1 VVAMAEPEA
10 EREFRMGWSLWRR
23 AHQAVAKRCHS
34 ARRSLQQVGT
44 PSAGLQH
51 STMRVIDAISEPM
64 LTPLTDSEWERLR
77 PLMPPQKPPTGRP
90 RSDHR
95 MVLAGILWVI
105 GSDSSWRELPQEE
118 FGPWRT
124 IYSRYRKWRKEGL
137 WQQIAEV
144 LYLSATLVTMLLL
157 AHNRGIS
164 VAVGLRSS

>member
-1 VVAMAEPEA
+1 MLAMAEPEA

-34 ARRSLQQVGT
+34 ARRSLRRAQT
-44 PSAGLQH
+44 PPAALQN
-51 STMRVIDAISEPM
+51 STMRVIDAIPEPM
-64 LTPLTDSEWERLR
+64 LTPLLTDSEWERLS
-77 PLMPPQKPPTGRP
+77 PLLMPPQRPPTGRP
-90 RSDHR
+90 RRDHR

-137 WQQIAEV
+137 WQRIAEV
-144 LYLSATLVTMLLL
+144 LQLNDDA
-157 AHNRGIS
+157 A
-164 VAVGLRSS
+164 SS

>member
-1 VVAMAEPEA
+1 LMLAMAEPEA
-10 EREFRMGWSLWRR
+10 QWEFRMGWSLWRR

-34 ARRSLQQVGT
+34 ARRSLRRAGGGT
-44 PSAGLQH
+44 PPAAAQG
-51 STMRVIDAISEPM
+51 STIMRVIEAIPEPM
-64 LTPLTDSEWERLR
+64 LTPVLTDAEWERLK

-124 IYSRYRKWRKEGL
+124 VYSRYRKWRKEGL

-144 LYLSATLVTMLLL
+144 LRLDDDTV
-157 AHNRGIS
+157 
-164 VAVGLRSS
+164 SS